1 MTDEVNTFMFEGH
14 DTVATNIS
22 FCLYMLSKHPVQMKK
37 VQKEVSDYTLAQTLA
52 PGGPSEKFRN
62 AKLPKKFYSKI

>member
-22 FCLYMLSKHPVQMKK
+22 FCLYMLSKHPKQMKK
-37 VQKEVSDYTLAQTLA
+37 VQKEVDKILSDNETTISYQDLSRKSGSLSQFLH
-52 PGGPSEKFRN
+52 
-62 AKLPKKFYSKI
+62 II